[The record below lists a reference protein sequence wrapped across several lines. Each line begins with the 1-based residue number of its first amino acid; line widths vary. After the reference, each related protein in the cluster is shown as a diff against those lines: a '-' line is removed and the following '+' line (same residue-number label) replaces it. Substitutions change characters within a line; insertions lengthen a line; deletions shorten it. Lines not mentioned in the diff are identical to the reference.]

1 MSCCV
6 DNVKLGFLEV
16 LEVAIKLS
24 NLATEGGKRMRAFV
38 NGFVGGPVGYLRFE
52 KGKMNGARFM
62 KINHLGGGSE
72 AVYH

>member
-1 MSCCV
+1 V
-6 DNVKLGFLEV
+6 
-16 LEVAIKLS
+16 S
-24 NLATEGGKRMRAFV
+24 NLATGGGKRMRAFV